1 MGPLT
6 ADQRDLLDLVRAY
19 AGDRLAPRAAADE
32 RAGLFPRD
40 LLAELGSMDLMGLPF
55 PEELGG
61 SGQPYGVYLR
71 VVEELARAFLSVGL
85 SLSVHTL
92 STWAVVTHAPAP
104 LRDRVAHRL
113 TAGEWLGAYS
123 LSEPASGSD
132 AAALSTRAVR
142 DDDAYVVNG
151 TKAWVTHGG
160 EADFYLLLCRTAE
173 HRTRGVSALYVPADT
188 PGLSF
193 APPERKMGLRSSPT
207 RQVRY
212 DDARVPA
219 GHLLGREGDGFAIAM
234 RALDGGRLGI
244 AACAVG
250 LAQCALDH
258 AVAYARARE
267 QFGRP
272 IGDFQGVGF
281 MLAEM
286 ATKVAAAR
294 ALYLEAAARRDA
306 GREYRRM
313 AAMAKLF
320 ATDTAMA
327 VTVDAV
333 QVFGGYGYVADY
345 PVERLMR
352 EAKVLQIV
360 EGTNQI
366 QRLVVSRSLLGDGS
380 APQAPTAGG
389 LPDNGSAPAGA

>member
-1 MGPLT
+1 MTPLT
-6 ADQRDLLDLVRAY
+6 TDQRDLLDLVRSY
-19 AGDRLAPRAAADE
+19 AGGRLAPRAAEDE
-32 RAGLFPRD
+32 RAGVFPRD

-92 STWAVVTHAPAP
+92 ATWGVLTHAPAP
-104 LRDRVAHRL
+104 LRDRVAHRM

-132 AAALSTRAVR
+132 AASLSTRAVR
-142 DDDAYVVNG
+142 DGDAYVVNG
-151 TKAWVTHGG
+151 TKAWVTHAG
-160 EADFYLLLCRTAE
+160 EADFYLLLCRTDE

-219 GHLLGREGDGFAIAM
+219 AHLLGREGEGLGLAL
-234 RALDGGRLGI
+234 RALDSGRLGI

-250 LAQCALDH
+250 LAQCALEH
-258 AVAYARARE
+258 AVAHARGRE

-281 MLAEM
+281 MLADM
-286 ATKVAAAR
+286 ATRIAAAR

-306 GREYRRM
+306 GDEHRSM

-333 QVFGGYGYVADY
+333 QVLGGYGYVTDY

-352 EAKVLQIV
+352 EAKALQIV

-366 QRLVVSRSLLGDGS
+366 QRLVVSRGLLG
-380 APQAPTAGG
+380 
-389 LPDNGSAPAGA
+389 NGSAVAGA